1 MLEIISC
8 SIICASN
15 HFSFSCLV
23 KVLKENME
31 VKKQNLNTRGC
42 AYSLFVPFS
51 QLLPPF
57 FFATE
62 SNHPLSLR
70 SLASQCE
77 GCSEG
82 LQQTWQSSGM
92 TPCCSLGHTS
102 SFAKSNNTFSELRV
116 RFKWGSTMQPTLS
129 SPSRSFSLC
138 ARVWKLPLFS
148 TTWSFFSFSFWLFG
162 NRSVGCGGCNSTQQF
177 FSLLT

>member
-1 MLEIISC
+1 MLQTISVFP
-8 SIICASN
+8 AWYR
-15 HFSFSCLV
+15 FSRRI
-23 KVLKENME
+23 LKL
-31 VKKQNLNTRGC
+31 KSRTSTTRGC

-138 ARVWKLPLFS
+138 ARV
-148 TTWSFFSFSFWLFG
+148 
-162 NRSVGCGGCNSTQQF
+162 
-177 FSLLT
+177 